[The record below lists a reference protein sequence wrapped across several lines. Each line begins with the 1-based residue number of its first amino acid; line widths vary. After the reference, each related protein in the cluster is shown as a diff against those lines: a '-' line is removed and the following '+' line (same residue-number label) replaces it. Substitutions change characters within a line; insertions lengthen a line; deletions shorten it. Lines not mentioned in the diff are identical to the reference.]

1 MSRAIFRLES
11 LCEIHVN
18 TILILLLGLAAG
30 ILVGLTGIGGGSV
43 VVPALVYLL
52 GMDQHMAQGTS
63 LFILLP
69 PLGLGALWR
78 YWKKGEVNLIAGV
91 LCALGFFLGGYAG
104 GKIAVGIAS
113 RPLQAIFGGFLVFSS
128 LLMLRQRTPAAKKD
142 SSNA

>member
-1 MSRAIFRLES
+1 M
-11 LCEIHVN
+11 N

-52 GMDQHMAQGTS
+52 GMDQHVAQGTS

-78 YWKKGEVNLIAGV
+78 YWKMREVDVIGGI

-104 GKIAVGIAS
+104 GKIAVGIPS
-113 RPLQAIFGGFLVFSS
+113 RTLQAIFGVFLVLSS
-128 LLMLRQRTPAAKKD
+128 FLMLRQPKPGSKKD
-142 SSNA
+142 ASNA